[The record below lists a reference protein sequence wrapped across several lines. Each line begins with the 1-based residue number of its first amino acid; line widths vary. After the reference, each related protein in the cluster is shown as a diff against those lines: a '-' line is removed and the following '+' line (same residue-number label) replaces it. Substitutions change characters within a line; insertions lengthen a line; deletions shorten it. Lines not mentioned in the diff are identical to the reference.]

1 MSISC
6 EINLLDNSTFS
17 FQGNIPRSNLYNI
30 LLFNHTSSST
40 ISLINKYFS
49 NIIYNKRSKEM
60 YNFII
65 QLKTL
70 RGKNLYINHSFNYYS
85 TILELNKYIA
95 KKYHD
100 YFPNIQSDKIK
111 LIYQGKILQN
121 TESLIRYRKLFT
133 QIPFLHMLL
142 TI

>member
-1 MSISC
+1 
-6 EINLLDNSTFS
+6 
-17 FQGNIPRSNLYNI
+17 
-30 LLFNHTSSST
+30 
-40 ISLINKYFS
+40 
-49 NIIYNKRSKEM
+49 M

-70 RGKNLYINHSFNYYS
+70 TGKNLYINHSFNYYS

-95 KKYHD
+95 KNYHD

-133 QIPFLHMLL
+133 QIPFLYMLL